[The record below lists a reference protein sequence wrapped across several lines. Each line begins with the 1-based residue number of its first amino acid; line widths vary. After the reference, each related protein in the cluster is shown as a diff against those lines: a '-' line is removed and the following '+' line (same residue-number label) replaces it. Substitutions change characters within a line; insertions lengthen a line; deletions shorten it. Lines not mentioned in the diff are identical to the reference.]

1 MRGHFAKAN
10 VEPRRKVVEFRVA
23 SDAVLE
29 VGAELSAAHFIPGQL
44 VDVTG
49 TSIGKG
55 FAGAMKRHNF
65 HGLRA
70 RSEEHTSELQSLM
83 RSSYAVSCLTQKTAT
98 HHIRY
103 EETTRD

>member
-29 VGAELSAAHFIPGQL
+29 VGAELSAAHFIPGQH

-49 TSIGKG
+49 TSIGTG
-55 FAGAMKRHNF
+55 FAGAMKRITSTVSE
-65 HGLRA
+65 RATA
-70 RSEEHTSELQSLM
+70 RSEEHTSELQSL
-83 RSSYAVSCLTQKTAT
+83 RRISYAVLRLKKKHKS
-98 HHIRY
+98 
-103 EETTRD
+103 